1 MSGSDPNAKFRN
13 AITPHNAV
21 AAWGLADNGKGKPL
35 STHAN
40 IGIALDHTLE
50 ILGGAYYDEF
60 LDKTI
65 IDGRQWRDDD
75 DTGLCMWLQERL
87 GLHGITPSMVHQVV
101 SRRLRA
107 TPRHCVREWFDSLIW
122 DGEPRIAHAFEDHWG
137 VEVGA
142 HQSSDYIRAVSANF
156 FLGPVARV
164 YHPGCQLDTM
174 VVFEGAQGV
183 GKSSALRVLGGP
195 WYMAA
200 TESVNSKDF
209 QQALRGALLVEIPE
223 LDSFDRADVK
233 RVKSIISNPVD
244 KYRASYARHAQDY
257 PRQCVFAGTTNRDDW
272 GNDDTGLRRFWPV
285 RCGDVDL
292 DGIARRRLDWYAEA
306 VALYRRR
313 HPWWDVPRAAALAA
327 QADRQSEDIWTAL
340 VATYL
345 LGKTEVQIHDILA
358 DACKVAPSQMTHAHK
373 LRIGSILRL
382 SGWSKSNL
390 RRDGKQTKTWV
401 ATPDE

>member
-1 MSGSDPNAKFRN
+1 MSADPNDKFRT
-13 AITPHNAV
+13 AITPHNVVAV
-21 AAWGLADNGKGKPL
+21 WGLAANDKQKPL

-40 IGIALDHTLE
+40 IGIALDHSVEMLR
-50 ILGGAYYDEF
+50 GAYYDEF

-65 IDGRQWRDDD
+65 VDGRQWRDDD
-75 DTGLCMWLQERL
+75 DTGLCMWMQERV

-107 TPRHCVREWFDSLIW
+107 TPRHCVREYFDALIW
-122 DGEPRIAHAFEDHWG
+122 DGTPRIAHAFEDHWG
-137 VEVGA
+137 IEPGP
-142 HQSSDYIRAVSANF
+142 HQSSDYIRAISAAF

-164 YHPGCQLDTM
+164 YQPGCQLDTM

-183 GKSSALRVLGGP
+183 GKTSALRVLGGP

-200 TESVNSKDF
+200 TESVASKDF
-209 QQALRGALLVEIPE
+209 QQSLRGALIVEIGE
-223 LDSFDRADVK
+223 LESFSRADRD

-292 DGIARRRLDWYAEA
+292 AAIASHRDDWFAEA
-306 VALYRRR
+306 VARYRAGAS
-313 HPWWDVPRAAALAA
+313 WWEVPKAAALEA
-327 QADRQSEDIWTAL
+327 QGNRQHEDAWTLTVLTYVEFKDETTSTDVLTNSALKMREADITRTEQSRVSA
-340 VATYL
+340 
-345 LGKTEVQIHDILA
+345 
-358 DACKVAPSQMTHAHK
+358 
-373 LRIGSILRL
+373 ILRAH
-382 SGWSKSNL
+382 GW
-390 RRDGKQTKTWV
+390 RRQTVRMHGKPVMGFKNH
-401 ATPDE
+401 A